1 MDSKEIAE
9 AMRRKLPVNF
19 DGITYRRILE
29 YILWYDDAGQRKT
42 SVTLLDKTNRSTTRA
57 PADRIEPAEKEG

>member
-9 AMRRKLPVNF
+9 AMRRKLPVKF

-29 YILWYDDAGQRKT
+29 YILWYDDTGQRKT

-57 PADRIEPAEKEG
+57 PADRIEPADKEG